1 MTNNRNKTDA
11 NGNRSIMTTETDTTT
26 VEENSPVCPFC
37 GSDNVEHRFDEDGD
51 RGNIP
56 EETPV
61 YKCLPCLSYFPDST
75 DVVGGNDTQP

>member
-1 MTNNRNKTDA
+1 MTYNRNKTDA
-11 NGNRSIMTTETDTTT
+11 DGDRSIMTNNTDTTT

-56 EETPV
+56 EGTPV
-61 YKCLPCLSYFPDST
+61 YKCLPCLSYFADSG
-75 DVVGGNDTQP
+75 DVVEGSEA